1 MSTKRI
7 SGQSFDFNLDGSLI
21 HVEKSTLSLTDNTA
35 AAQTQG
41 VPDGWISGDVSA
53 EGELEFSTKALA
65 ILKAKARTAGSWRSI
80 PAVDLMWYA
89 KAGSEEMKVEAFGCK
104 LILSDI
110 LDQDPKGGSVVSLK
124 VKFVVTSPD
133 FVRID
138 GIPYLESELTDNLIG

>member
-21 HVEKSTLSLTDNTA
+21 HVEKSTLSITDNSA

-41 VPDGWISGDVSA
+41 VPDGWVDGDASA

-65 ILKAKARTAGSWRSI
+65 ILKAKARAAGAWRSI

-104 LILSDI
+104 MILSDI

-124 VKFVVTSPD
+124 VKFFVTSPD
-133 FVRID
+133 FVHID
-138 GIPYLESELTDNLIG
+138 GIPYLESALIANLIG

>member
-1 MSTKRI
+1 MTKRI
-7 SGQSFDFNLDGSLI
+7 SGQSFDLNLDGALI
-21 HVEKSTLSLTDNTA
+21 HVIKSTLSITDNTA

-53 EGELEFSTKALA
+53 EGEVELPIKSLSV
-65 ILKAKARTAGSWRSI
+65 LKAKARAAGSWRNI
-80 PAVDLMWYA
+80 PATDLMWYA

-110 LDQDPKGGSVVSLK
+110 LDHDPKGGSLVSLK

-133 FVRID
+133 FVRLD

>member
-1 MSTKRI
+1 MTKRI
-7 SGQSFDFNLDGSLI
+7 SGQSFDFNLDGALI
-21 HVEKSTLSLTDNTA
+21 HVIKSTLSITDNTA

-41 VPDGWISGDVSA
+41 VPDGWIPGDVSG
-53 EGELEFSTKALA
+53 EGEIELPIKSLSV
-65 ILKAKARTAGSWRSI
+65 LKAKARAAGSWRNI
-80 PAVDLMWYA
+80 PAPDLMWYA

-110 LDQDPKGGSVVSLK
+110 LDHDPKGGSLVSLK

-133 FVRID
+133 FVRLD